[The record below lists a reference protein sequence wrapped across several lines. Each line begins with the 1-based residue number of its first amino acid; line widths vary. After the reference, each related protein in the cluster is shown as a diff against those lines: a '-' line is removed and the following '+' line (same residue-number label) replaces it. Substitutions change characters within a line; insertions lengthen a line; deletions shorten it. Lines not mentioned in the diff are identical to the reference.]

1 MTDKP
6 AKDELQVAFDSLE
19 HVFLRYKNDKAHESN
34 RHPSGSPS
42 RLEADLSEVEKAH
55 LGLLQSKLQVAIAQ
69 QHIKALAESAQSSD
83 SLGRKVVG
91 LNLVVVLLSFVV
103 AASAVMELSQ

>member
-6 AKDELQVAFDSLE
+6 AKDDLQVAYDSLE
-19 HVFLRYKNDKAHESN
+19 HVFLRYKNDKAHQSN

-42 RLEADLSEVEKAH
+42 RVDADLSEVEKAH
-55 LGLLQSKLQVAIAQ
+55 LRLLQSKLQLAIAQ
-69 QHIKALAESAQSSD
+69 QHTKALAESAQSSD

-91 LNLVVVLLSFVV
+91 LNLVVAILSFVV
-103 AASAVMELSQ
+103 AASAVLELSQ